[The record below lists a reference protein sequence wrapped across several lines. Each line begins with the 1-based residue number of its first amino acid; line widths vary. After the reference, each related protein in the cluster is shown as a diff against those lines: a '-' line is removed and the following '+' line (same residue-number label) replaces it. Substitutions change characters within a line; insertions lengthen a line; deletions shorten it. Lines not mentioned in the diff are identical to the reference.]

1 MPTDL
6 SLSFFESALAQF
18 NELVDR
24 LSSADSQNWEH
35 GKLERYIHESGTELL
50 RRLYQGHLDLRY
62 ASEDYQSEVVGSD
75 GETRP
80 VRCQGG

>member
-50 RRLYQGHLDLRY
+50 RLLDVKGGRRDATVGL
-62 ASEDYQSEVVGSD
+62 AS
-75 GETRP
+75 
-80 VRCQGG
+80 